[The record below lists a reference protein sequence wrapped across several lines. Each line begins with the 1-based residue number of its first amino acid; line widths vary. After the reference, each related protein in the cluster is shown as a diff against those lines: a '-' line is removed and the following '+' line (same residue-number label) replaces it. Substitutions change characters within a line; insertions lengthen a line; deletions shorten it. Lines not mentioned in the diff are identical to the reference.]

1 MFSRSSAACEIKAP
15 MCSHLF
21 LEGPSGVGKTTLLL
35 AELGPLLS
43 WAGGFVTRRLLDENA
58 NTRAFSLTSPDF
70 SGHSSLPYA
79 PDAPNIF
86 LERDGD
92 RMRWQAE
99 VFIGTGL
106 ALLASSAEKRLI
118 LLDEFGGAEILL
130 DAFHARLLEVL
141 NGGVPCIGVLKS
153 TAHAMKL
160 ARTLGLP
167 EEYLRRHRELR
178 EALLSSRRTRLFSVT
193 TETRREAGRLVR
205 QFLLPYHNR
214 LPGGRS

>member
-1 MFSRSSAACEIKAP
+1 MS
-15 MCSHLF
+15 SHLF

-35 AELGPLLS
+35 AELGPELP
-43 WAGGFVTRRLLDENA
+43 WVGGFVTRRLLDENA

-70 SGHSSLPYA
+70 SRLSSLPYA
-79 PDAPNIF
+79 SNTPNLF

-92 RMRWQAE
+92 RMRWRAE

-106 ALLASSAEKRLI
+106 ALLASSAEKQLI

-130 DAFHARLLEVL
+130 DTFRARLLEVL
-141 NGGVPCIGVLKS
+141 NGGVPCIGVLKTTS
-153 TAHAMKL
+153 HAMKL

-167 EEYLRRHRELR
+167 QEYLRRHRELR
-178 EALLSSRRTRLFSVT
+178 KALLSSPYTRLFSVT

-205 QFLLPYHNR
+205 QFLLPYRNR
-214 LPGGRS
+214 FPGGRS